1 MSEETFIES
10 TYIYIFDAR
19 LYELMRSLDSLF
31 SAGSARYRERRDQM
45 EEVFTMESVTPEQF
59 QQQVCA
65 TILFTSVIYTAQ
77 QMGLEIPKDL
87 LEIPQDLGEIVRDPL
102 IKLN

>member
-10 TYIYIFDAR
+10 TYIFDAR
-19 LYELMRSLDSLF
+19 LYELMRSLDGLF

-45 EEVFTMESVTPEQF
+45 ETEEGVTPEQF
-59 QQQVCA
+59 QQQVYA
-65 TILFTSVIYTAQ
+65 TILFTSVIYMAQ
-77 QMGLEIPKDL
+77 RMGLEIPK
-87 LEIPQDLGEIVRDPL
+87 DLGEIVRDPL